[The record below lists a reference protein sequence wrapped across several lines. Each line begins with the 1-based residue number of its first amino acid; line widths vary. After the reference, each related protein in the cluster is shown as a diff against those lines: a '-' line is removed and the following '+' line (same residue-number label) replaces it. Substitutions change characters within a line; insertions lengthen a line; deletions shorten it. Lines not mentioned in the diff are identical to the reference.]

1 MENIICG
8 PGDAGL
14 AMVSPCLRAF
24 ALLSDSYA
32 PFLSLTSREAVFPKS
47 GDGEI
52 SPGPGQYNPSPV
64 KKHILGGRSL
74 QNRAKRFEDPISE
87 VPGPGTYNVVHN
99 ILAGKVL
106 PRTAVWDRIVRCP
119 IRYLWHPNIPSIPSP
134 GLAFGYEENE
144 EGALRKQMAPPRD
157 HTLGPAFYSP
167 LPTENS
173 SSQKYKGVHFGKM
186 TGKRTEVKVMNG
198 PGPAEY
204 YQDTNRTTIYENVN
218 LKKECRGK
226 AELFLPRYH
235 EIVCLQEEKKNVPGS
250 ALKQRRPAG
259 YHNTRRSATSPGC
272 VCFLFSLSVE
282 MVPPVGAYDEPRCV
296 SEPPKKDLVVKLSPF
311 AGRWKAVRFLPEDRK
326 CTPGPRSYSLF
337 WNSLAEDS
345 QKKAHL
351 ESIQQ
356 GGFDSMT
363 PHSPVFGKKGEGFVS
378 GPTHYKV
385 SSAPRNTHTHT
396 HTHTHMHSSTPG
408 RWRGRRGLRLTLG
421 PRTGAG
427 GADST
432 SGLFPVPSSGQRWS
446 VSLFLLL
453 AEGGLIPSSFLW
465 LEVACFLFLSQGGGG
480 LFSSSFLR
488 AEVVCFSLPS
498 FCWRWSLLMGGHVF
512 VCFFK

>member
-1 MENIICG
+1 MYGRGPRFTHQPMGCTTSSVG
-8 PGDAGL
+8 PGSYAVNPVK
-14 AMVSPCLRAF
+14 MNK
-24 ALLSDSYA
+24 SDSYA

-235 EIVCLQEEKKNVPGS
+235 EIVCLQEEKKCFTS
-250 ALKQRRPAG
+250 AK
-259 YHNTRRSATSPGC
+259 
-272 VCFLFSLSVE
+272 E

-378 GPTHYKV
+378 GPTHYKL
-385 SSAPRNTHTHT
+385 SKGIMDTLEKEIFRCPGQPI
-396 HTHTHMHSSTPG
+396 ST
-408 RWRGRRGLRLTLG
+408 
-421 PRTGAG
+421 AC
-427 GADST
+427 ST
-432 SGLFPVPSSGQRWS
+432 SPGQPVAVARKCLTSGVIDGTVTDGPQACS
-446 VSLFLLL
+446 DPGTL
-453 AEGGLIPSSFLW
+453 AEPPSEDPNVDGHAFLQK
-465 LEVACFLFLSQGGGG
+465 ADLSIHATPPHATPPHPTPP
-480 LFSSSFLR
+480 LADHS
-488 AEVVCFSLPS
+488 E
-498 FCWRWSLLMGGHVF
+498 
-512 VCFFK
+512 

>member
-1 MENIICG
+1 MYGRGPRFTHQPMGCTTSSVG
-8 PGDAGL
+8 PGSYAVNPVK
-14 AMVSPCLRAF
+14 MNK
-24 ALLSDSYA
+24 SDSYA

-235 EIVCLQEEKKNVPGS
+235 EIVCLQEEKKGVPGPGQYNIKGMFEKPSYHYTTIPPVRPPLLSHMQCFTS
-250 ALKQRRPAG
+250 AK
-259 YHNTRRSATSPGC
+259 
-272 VCFLFSLSVE
+272 E

-363 PHSPVFGKKGEGFVS
+363 PHSPVFSKKGEGFVS
-378 GPTHYKV
+378 GPTHYKL
-385 SSAPRNTHTHT
+385 SKGIMDTLEKEIF
-396 HTHTHMHSSTPG
+396 
-408 RWRGRRGLRLTLG
+408 RWY
-421 PRTGAG
+421 
-427 GADST
+427 
-432 SGLFPVPSSGQRWS
+432 
-446 VSLFLLL
+446 
-453 AEGGLIPSSFLW
+453 
-465 LEVACFLFLSQGGGG
+465 CN
-480 LFSSSFLR
+480 
-488 AEVVCFSLPS
+488 
-498 FCWRWSLLMGGHVF
+498 
-512 VCFFK
+512 